1 MDTNYNIKTIVK
13 YGLIIITILSLGR
26 MCSKNINDGSL
37 QTQEVWGY
45 NSDGEEVHGKVQ
57 KILGDWKGVIRDSK
71 ENKYTIVKMQLNL
84 DSSYYAFDTNGD
96 LFTLHFRP
104 IN

>member
-1 MDTNYNIKTIVK
+1 MNTNYNIKTIVK

-26 MCSKNINDGSL
+26 MCSKNINDESL

-45 NSDGEEVHGKVQ
+45 NSNGEEVQGKVQ

-71 ENKYTIVKMQLNL
+71 ENKYTIIKMQLNL
-84 DSSYYAFDTNGD
+84 DSSYYAYDTNGD
-96 LFTLHFRP
+96 LFTLH
-104 IN
+104 IK

>member
-26 MCSKNINDGSL
+26 MCSKNINDESL

-45 NSDGEEVHGKVQ
+45 NSNGEKVQGKVQ

-71 ENKYTIVKMQLNL
+71 ENKYTIIKMQLNL

-96 LFTLHFRP
+96 LFTLHFK
-104 IN
+104 